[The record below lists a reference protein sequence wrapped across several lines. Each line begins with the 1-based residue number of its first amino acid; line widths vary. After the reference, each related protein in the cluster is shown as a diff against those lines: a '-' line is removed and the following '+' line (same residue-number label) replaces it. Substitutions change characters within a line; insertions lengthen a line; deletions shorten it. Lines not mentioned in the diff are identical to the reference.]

1 MFNMILFVYPDCV
14 CLILLWIMAPNI
26 DASLEAN
33 LWIKCKKKDNVCQVE
48 KKWGQMIVQKYALS
62 SLNFPWQQKSTIP
75 KERDQTLK
83 TPEEDTY
90 RYSV

>member
-33 LWIKCKKKDNVCQVE
+33 LWIKRKKKDNQCVSSWKKMRSDDCAKVCIIFTEFSLTAE
-48 KKWGQMIVQKYALS
+48 KHY
-62 SLNFPWQQKSTIP
+62 P
-75 KERDQTLK
+75 KGEGSNPQN
-83 TPEEDTY
+83 
-90 RYSV
+90 S